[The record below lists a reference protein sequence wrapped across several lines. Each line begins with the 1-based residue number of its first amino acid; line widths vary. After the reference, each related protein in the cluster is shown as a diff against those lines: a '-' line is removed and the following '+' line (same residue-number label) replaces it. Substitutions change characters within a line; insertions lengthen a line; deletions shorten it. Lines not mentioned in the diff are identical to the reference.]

1 MKKLIYIYNVFLFK
15 SQKYLRLFHLVRVL
29 MFLLLLFILSY
40 FFRCPGGRDEITP
53 KFGDANEMMSSV
65 CVCVCVCIYT
75 TACEYMAQGMS
86 IVVSLRLNEWAI

>member
-15 SQKYLRLFHLVRVL
+15 SQKYLRLFHLVL

-65 CVCVCVCIYT
+65 CVCVCIYT